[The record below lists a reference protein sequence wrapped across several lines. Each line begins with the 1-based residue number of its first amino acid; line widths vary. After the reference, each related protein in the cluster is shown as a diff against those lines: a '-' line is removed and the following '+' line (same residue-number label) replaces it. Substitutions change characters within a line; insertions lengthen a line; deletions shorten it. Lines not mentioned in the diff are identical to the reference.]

1 MPFIEINR
9 SHHARIAYLFIKGYS
24 LKTRQRDLSV
34 TEGKS
39 QIDKKL
45 MKSALE
51 KNQFTTYVLLLCIL
65 LVRLIPVFYIAMVH
79 YQGLV
84 MAGDWDAMLYLGG
97 AREIL
102 TSGTNQFNFFPPL
115 NFLFIAL
122 FLYLSHGNLIVPML
136 ALSVMGWLTVIG
148 VYLLAKD
155 LFGERVARVSAIVS
169 GLYPNFIFFNI
180 SFYSE
185 TLAIFFIIWS
195 IFLLIRFYRTSAMV
209 PLLLSGV
216 LWGLASLSR
225 GGLNYFSLLIAGAI
239 SFHPLKERCGVSIK
253 SAGIFLM
260 MMVFSFFILSSL
272 IPDRLGSTSLG
283 SKSGIGSVIH
293 GTNRLIVCC
302 TDYGNVRGNILY
314 AINNCREAWPP
325 GSQLD
330 MLELIKLPAGQMYA
344 KLFKFIAEDPFIYI
358 KNSFLKLSNFWA
370 PNQYVIDFIKNKLGP
385 GNNPHI
391 IDAVCF
397 IIALLYV
404 GVVCGGLLGI
414 AFSMDPFRPV
424 FITFIIFYCLLI
436 FFTVGNSKL
445 RLPLMPFFIIYCSYF
460 IMSFKD
466 GAWKRAFSNKLILFI
481 VLLFLS
487 NSIYKFREI
496 MLSPNEILVRKVELC
511 NQLGFPK
518 TALFY
523 LRQKGYGYTESQ
535 TLRMDQAEAV
545 AQKKVSAAPAEK

>member
-1 MPFIEINR
+1 
-9 SHHARIAYLFIKGYS
+9 
-24 LKTRQRDLSV
+24 
-34 TEGKS
+34 
-39 QIDKKL
+39 
-45 MKSALE
+45 MKYALE
-51 KNQFTTYVLLLCIL
+51 KNQHTTYVLLLCIL

-79 YQGLV
+79 YQEIV

-102 TSGTNQFNFFPPL
+102 ASGTNQFNFFPPL

-122 FLYLSHGNLIVPML
+122 FLYLSHGNVIVPML

-148 VYLLAKD
+148 IYWLAKD
-155 LFGERVARVSAIVS
+155 LFGERVARVSAIIS
-169 GLYPNFIFFNI
+169 GLYPNFIFFNS

-195 IFLLIRFYRTSAMV
+195 IFLLIRFYRTNAMV

-239 SFHPLKERCGVSIK
+239 SLHPLKARCGVPIK

-272 IPDRLGSTSLG
+272 IPDKLGSTSLG
-283 SKSGIGSVIH
+283 SKSGIGSIIH

-314 AINNCREAWPP
+314 AINNCRETWPP

-330 MLELIKLPAGQMYA
+330 MLELIKLPAAQMYE
-344 KLFKFIAEDPFIYI
+344 KIFNFIAEDPLIYI
-358 KNSFLKLSNFWA
+358 KNSFQKLSNLWS
-370 PNQYVIDFIKNKLGP
+370 PNQYIIFFVKNKLGP
-385 GNNPHI
+385 VSNPHS
-391 IDAVCF
+391 IDAACF
-397 IIALLYV
+397 IVALLYI
-404 GVVCGGLLGI
+404 GVVCGGLLGL
-414 AFSMDPFRPV
+414 AASRDPLRPV
-424 FITFIIFYCLLI
+424 FILFIIFYCLLI

-460 IMSFKD
+460 IMSFKG
-466 GAWKRAFSNKLILFI
+466 GAWKRAFSNKFI
-481 VLLFLS
+481 CFVILLFLS
-487 NSIYKFREI
+487 NSIYKYREI
-496 MLSPNEILVRKVELC
+496 MLSPNEIQVRKIELC

-518 TALFY
+518 TALFL

-535 TLRMDQAEAV
+535 KLRMYQAEAA
-545 AQKKVSAAPAEK
+545 AQKKVSTAHDTK